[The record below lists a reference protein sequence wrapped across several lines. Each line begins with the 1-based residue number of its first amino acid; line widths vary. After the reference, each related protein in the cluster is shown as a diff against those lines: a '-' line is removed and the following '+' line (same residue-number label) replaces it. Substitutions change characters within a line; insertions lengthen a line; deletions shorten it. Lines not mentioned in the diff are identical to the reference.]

1 VLTFDELRE
10 DLREAPMRIGTVLLI
25 VRRPAVGE
33 REAVAEA
40 QLDTEEGLLGDTWRV
55 RGSSSTADGS
65 ANPEAQITVMSAR
78 AAAAIAGDVERWP
91 LAGDQLYVDFDIS
104 EENLPAG
111 TRVVVGDAEIEVSA
125 KPHTG
130 CAKFSARFGKEALS
144 LVNTSTGRALRLRG
158 LNARVTKSGTV
169 RVGDRVEVG
178 VPS

>member
-1 VLTFDELRE
+1 VRTFDELEE
-10 DLREAPMRIGTVLLI
+10 DLRGAPTRVGTVRLI

-33 REAVAEA
+33 REVLTEA
-40 QLDTEEGLLGDTWRV
+40 RLDAEEGLLGDTWRF

-78 AAAAIAGDVERWP
+78 AAKAIAGDVDRWP

-111 TRVVVGDAEIEVSA
+111 ARVLVGDAEIVVSA

-130 CAKFSARFGKEALS
+130 CAKFSDRFGKEALR
-144 LVNTSTGRALRLRG
+144 LVSSPEGRALRLRG
-158 LNARVTKSGTV
+158 MNARVTNSGTV
-169 RVGDRVEVG
+169 RIGDRIALCAD
-178 VPS
+178 